1 MSQLCVNLPPLA
13 PDYCGIGSALFD
25 LGGMIVIHDAA
36 GCTGNYLGYDEPRWF
51 GSKQSVFCS
60 GLRHID
66 AALGNDSVFIERI
79 GKAAAKIKPNFIAF
93 IGSPVPFVIGTDYH
107 GFATELEKHTGI
119 PCFGFD
125 VAGIDIYTNA
135 VSDAINRVL
144 ERFCKGE
151 KKLTN
156 PQTKRIN
163 LLGITP
169 IDFAAQGNDHDFKK
183 LFEDAGYTVN
193 NSFSIGMDFEALRN
207 TADANLNVVVSGSG
221 LGTAKYLKEKYGMP
235 YVIGTPL
242 GKNPY
247 ILKKVAAFFEG
258 KHLPDLNAGF
268 ENTLAEAG
276 GVLIAGDQVIASS
289 IREELRLR
297 GYKKRICTAIIFK
310 ADSDLLTDADE
321 ICASEKE
328 IRDTVRVEFDTLVSD
343 PLIYDLAHKD
353 RTKNVSFPQP
363 SVSGRLCWNTTPAFV
378 GEEMERILKTC
389 L

>member
-13 PDYCGIGSALFD
+13 PDYCGIGAALFD

-51 GSKQSVFCS
+51 GSKQAVFCS

-79 GKAAAKIKPNFIAF
+79 SKAAAEIKPNFIAF

-107 GFATELEKHTGI
+107 GVATELEKCTGI

-125 VAGIDIYTNA
+125 VAGMDIYTNA
-135 VSDAINRVL
+135 VSDAINRLL
-144 ERFCKGE
+144 ERFCKGD
-151 KKLTN
+151 KKYTT

-169 IDFAAQGNDHDFKK
+169 IDFAAHGNHNDFKT
-183 LFEDAGYTVN
+183 LFEQAGYTVN
-193 NSFSIGMDFEALRN
+193 NSFSIDMDFDSLQN

-247 ILKKVAAFFEG
+247 VLKKVAAFFDG
-258 KHLPDLNAGF
+258 TQLPELNAGY
-268 ENTLAEAG
+268 EDTLSQAG
-276 GVLIAGDQVIASS
+276 GILIAGDQVISSS

-310 ADSDLLTDADE
+310 ADSEFLTDADE
-321 ICASEKE
+321 VCANEKE

-343 PLIYDLAHKD
+343 PLVYELAD
-353 RTKNVSFPQP
+353 QNRTKNIPFPQP
-363 SVSGRLCWNTTPAFV
+363 SVSGRLCWDTTPKFV
-378 GEEMERILKTC
+378 GEEMEEILKNC